1 MQQNKTIPKKPVKLG
16 KILRTAIGLSM
27 SNSPFYFVLAILI
40 YTARGLLYGFA
51 AFAIQGLFDS
61 VEDVIAVG
69 KPLNQAINALIVLGL
84 VYIGRDLIDGAGNF
98 ISSVL
103 GGRNNCVVNKRT
115 NEKIAHVDPVLLE
128 DTNVQDDFR
137 KAGIGAG
144 ATQNALMAV
153 MTLITFNLIYF
164 VIMTFYLFSVKPIF
178 MLLIAV
184 VFIPTFIGQFLK
196 TSIVSKNED
205 KVTPERRIHAFYQ
218 DAICDGEYFKE
229 TRTLGAFHYF
239 FKGFRESLK
248 NLNRAEWKT
257 ELRIIRVDFI
267 SQLSTLFGYGGI
279 LVLLVYFLLAGDIS
293 VGAFAAVLG
302 SIGTMFDTMSGIFW
316 RIGLAT
322 TNVGSAHNFIRFL
335 ELPEREGKSADPAPD
350 SGIVAQ
356 NLVFR
361 YPHSERNAVDGVSLD
376 IAPGEKIAIVGENGA
391 GKTTLVRLL
400 LGIYRPDEG
409 SVNLHGMETSKTENE
424 SLFKGISAVFQ
435 RFLHYPLSL
444 SENIRISDFSSKNP
458 PDTAASEVGV
468 DFADKKTYPD
478 GFDTILSREFGGI
491 ELSGGEWQR
500 VALARGLYRNYSLI
514 ALDEPTSAIDPIEE
528 SHIYQLFVELAK
540 NKTAIIVTHRLG
552 SAKIADRILVMDKG
566 RIVEEGS
573 HDELMGRGG
582 VYKEL
587 FDSQAEWYMR

>member
-164 VIMTFYLFSVKPIF
+164 VIMTFYLFSVRPIF

-409 SVNLHGMETSKTENE
+409 SVSLHGMETSKTGNK